1 MNGQR
6 IAAGMNL
13 LFAVMLLAG
22 LPGCQNKDQPD
33 DSAQTP
39 AAGAELAARLQK
51 EINET
56 RVEIAEAEQLQDKL
70 AAEIKV
76 LKQLQAEN
84 QAELTTHEAE
94 VSRLETQRSH

>member
-1 MNGQR
+1 MNKQR
-6 IAAGMNL
+6 MAAGMNL
-13 LFAVMLLAG
+13 LFAVVLLTG
-22 LPGCQNKDQPD
+22 LPGCQSKDQPD
-33 DSAQTP
+33 ESAQTP
-39 AAGAELAARLQK
+39 VAGAELAARLQK

-56 RVEIAEAEQLQDKL
+56 RAEIAEAEQLQDKL

-94 VSRLETQRSH
+94 VSRLETQRGH